1 MKIVIDIVT
10 HSIIVDIVTRSITE
24 SATVAATVL
33 FTEYSARLS
42 VNLHRRCG
50 LLCNSRRC
58 HLRNAK

>member
-1 MKIVIDIVT
+1 MKIVIDTVT
-10 HSIIVDIVTRSITE
+10 HSIITDIVTRSMTE
-24 SATVAATVL
+24 STVAATVK

>member
-1 MKIVIDIVT
+1 MKIVIDTVT
-10 HSIIVDIVTRSITE
+10 HSIIIDIVTRSTE
-24 SATVAATVL
+24 STVAATVL
-33 FTEYSARLS
+33 FTEYSARLL

>member
-1 MKIVIDIVT
+1 MRIVIDTVT
-10 HSIIVDIVTRSITE
+10 RSIITDIVTRSITE
-24 SATVAATVL
+24 STVAATVL